1 MPYALMTSGG
11 KDATLALDRT
21 RRDGLDVRLLV
32 TLYDGAA
39 SRVRYH
45 WVRRELL
52 HDQARA
58 LGLELLAVPTPPD
71 TYEPVFNDVLVRLR
85 ERGYEGVIFGNV
97 HLADVRAWYERRVRA
112 AGLKHVEP
120 LWGEPSV
127 EVAWT
132 VVERGYRAVVVSV
145 NLAERATRFLGCEFD
160 ADLVTQI
167 TVMEGLDPCGERGE
181 YHTFVFDGPEF
192 RHPVGFSRGQITETD
207 GHRFVDL
214 IPLNGKSEPEG
225 TQAGNRPGAAR

>member
-11 KDATLALDRT
+11 KDATLALDRA
-21 RRDGLDVRLLV
+21 RRDGLDVPLLV
-32 TLYDGAA
+32 TLYDGAT
-39 SRVRYH
+39 SRLRYH

-52 HDQARA
+52 QDQARA
-58 LGLELLAVPTPPD
+58 LGLELLAVPTPPES
-71 TYEPVFNDVLVRLR
+71 YEPVFNDVLETLR
-85 ERGYEGVIFGNV
+85 ERGYDGVIFGNV

-112 AGLKHVEP
+112 AGLDHLEP

-127 EVAWT
+127 EVAWS

-145 NLAERATRFLGCEFD
+145 NLAERATGFLGCEFD

-167 TVMEGLDPCGERGE
+167 SVLEGLDPCGERGE

-192 RHPVGFSRGQITETD
+192 RHPVGFSRGPIAEVD
-207 GHRFVDL
+207 GHRFLDL
-214 IPLNGKSEPEG
+214 VPLNGRSDS
-225 TQAGNRPGAAR
+225 QVA